1 MIGGSSTGNA
11 GDTRTQRNP
20 ATASPFGDFK
30 TMQPSEAPQPGQPYM
45 GVGVQ
50 PMPMQ
55 PTVFAQP
62 ATPPMA
68 PVDSVM
74 TAGQRELMEARQ
86 IADQRRAQEAAD
98 AAMGNALG
106 AMPYGQPSRIEMPY
120 GISKPMHGMAVPMH
134 THGENGEIQMGGVQ
148 GHTEGRP
155 YRGPMPDL
163 QTVASTLDFMK

>member
-20 ATASPFGDFK
+20 STASPFGDFK
-30 TMQPSEAPQPGQPYM
+30 TMQPPQPSDFLHRQQPFD
-45 GVGVQ
+45 G
-50 PMPMQ
+50 
-55 PTVFAQP
+55 QP
-62 ATPPMA
+62 ATPSMA

-86 IADQRRAQEAAD
+86 LADQKRAQYAAD
-98 AAMGNALG
+98 AAMGNAVNRLG
-106 AMPYGQPSRIEMPY
+106 GIPYGQPSRIEMPY
-120 GISKPMHGMAVPMH
+120 GISKPLHGMAVPMH
-134 THGENGEIQMGGVQ
+134 THGENGEIQMGGIQ
-148 GHTEGRP
+148 GGVSEGRP